1 MKDVEWLSNLKLKAS
16 YGTQGNDGILDING
30 YVVYQP
36 YLKQYSVTNNN
47 GDFSVV
53 ETYRGN
59 KDLTWEKSKNLNIG
73 LEAAFLNNR
82 LKLETEYFLKKTSDM
97 LYNMPYPISSGISYV
112 PMNLLDMQN
121 KGIEF
126 TILPPQFKQKILY
139 GIYLL
144 TVHTI
149 AIRF

>member
-1 MKDVEWLSNLKLKAS
+1 MVLLVCRRFLEINTGRVLKDVEWLSNLKLKAS

-59 KDLTWEKSKNLNIG
+59 KDLTWEK
-73 LEAAFLNNR
+73 A
-82 LKLETEYFLKKTSDM
+82 
-97 LYNMPYPISSGISYV
+97 
-112 PMNLLDMQN
+112 
-121 KGIEF
+121 
-126 TILPPQFKQKILY
+126 KI
-139 GIYLL
+139 
-144 TVHTI
+144 
-149 AIRF
+149 

>member
-1 MKDVEWLSNLKLKAS
+1 MILITKYYLSASIRSDESSKFHPDHAVVLFWSVGGSWRLTQEEFLKDVEWLSNLKLKAS

-59 KDLTWEKSKNLNIG
+59 KRFDLGK
-73 LEAAFLNNR
+73 
-82 LKLETEYFLKKTSDM
+82 
-97 LYNMPYPISSGISYV
+97 
-112 PMNLLDMQN
+112 
-121 KGIEF
+121 
-126 TILPPQFKQKILY
+126 KQKFKY
-139 GIYLL
+139 
-144 TVHTI
+144 
-149 AIRF
+149 RFGSCFS

>member
-1 MKDVEWLSNLKLKAS
+1 MILITNIIYLQVFVQMNLPNSILITAVVLFRSVGGSWRLTQEEFLKDVEWLSNLKLKAS

-59 KDLTWEKSKNLNIG
+59 KDLTWEKRQKFQISVWKL
-73 LEAAFLNNR
+73 LFL
-82 LKLETEYFLKKTSDM
+82 
-97 LYNMPYPISSGISYV
+97 I
-112 PMNLLDMQN
+112 
-121 KGIEF
+121 
-126 TILPPQFKQKILY
+126 
-139 GIYLL
+139 
-144 TVHTI
+144 TV
-149 AIRF
+149 